1 MMCPPRVIMSHKY
14 QEKGEKG
21 KVKCKCCNIAPLSD
35 VQLPQLHL
43 VSTLEHVIIV
53 IVLMHEEF
61 RLVCPHLAD
70 VPPEISCWT

>member
-1 MMCPPRVIMSHKY
+1 MTCPPRVIMSHKY
-14 QEKGEKG
+14 QEKGEKE
-21 KVKCKCCNIAPLSD
+21 KVKCRHHNIAPLSD

-53 IVLMHEEF
+53 VVFMHEDF

-70 VPPEISCWT
+70 MPLEIPCWT